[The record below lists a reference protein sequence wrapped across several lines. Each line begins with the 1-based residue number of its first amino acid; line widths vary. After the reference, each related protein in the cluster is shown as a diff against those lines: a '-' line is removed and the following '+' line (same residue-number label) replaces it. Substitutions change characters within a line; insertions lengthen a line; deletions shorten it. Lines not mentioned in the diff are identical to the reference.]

1 MFQIIATTLFGSNVT
16 YEQHPLD
23 YASCFVKQSR
33 GSDKRKCKMWKFTI
47 DGIAKLLAYGDFLK
61 SRAIQRNENI
71 NVVLD
76 EEIDKY
82 PYKRKYELKVCQIET
97 SA

>member
-1 MFQIIATTLFGSNVT
+1 
-16 YEQHPLD
+16 
-23 YASCFVKQSR
+23 
-33 GSDKRKCKMWKFTI
+33 MWKFTI